1 MEQND
6 FEMDFAKCEQHET
19 ESQCGKIKS
28 KISEPQDILVIANVL
43 LGYYY
48 QLFNAILQVNAIVD
62 LEILSWC
69 PVGPVLLHGEKVPL

>member
-1 MEQND
+1 
-6 FEMDFAKCEQHET
+6 MDFAKCEQHET

-43 LGYYY
+43 LGYY

-69 PVGPVLLHGEKVPL
+69 LVGPVLLHGEKVPL